1 MSDRFFSAYIGELRE
16 ASRKLSED
24 LLVANL
30 DSLYH
35 AGKIQGKA
43 EGIRFALD
51 LLENKLEE
59 ADK

>member
-1 MSDRFFSAYIGELRE
+1 MSDRFFLTYIGELQL
-16 ASRKLSED
+16 ALKNLSDD

-35 AGKIQGKA
+35 AGKLQGKA

-51 LLENKLEE
+51 VLTNKLEE
-59 ADK
+59 MDK